1 MILALDPGG
10 HIGAARRNDDNT
22 IDTCCIETAHFKW
35 LAENVSKAELVI
47 IEQFQATTINHY
59 GLFTV
64 ELVGATM
71 GIAAEYG
78 IKVIRHT
85 PQDRYPMKQRAID
98 HLRGTK
104 KKHVIHE
111 VDALAHL
118 FVWEMLHK

>member
-10 HIGAARRNDDNT
+10 HIGAARRNDDNS
-22 IDTCCIETAHFKW
+22 IDTCCITAAHFKW
-35 LAENVSKAELVI
+35 LADNVSQAELVV

-71 GIAAEYG
+71 GIAAEHG

-98 HLRGTK
+98 HLRSTH

-118 FVWEMLHK
+118 FVWEMMHK